1 MEVRRE
7 PTVRA
12 SSSSSRSELVFIWMG
27 DQAHTNR
34 PRGDSTGGMLT
45 LVAGLANL
53 EKAIGSNDAEVQSIL
68 EAEDQIFRVQL
79 LWTELHG
86 ASGHRPLRQD
96 LVETTEQQVL
106 LSRASSALIGKGLRR
121 S

>member
-1 MEVRRE
+1 
-7 PTVRA
+7 
-12 SSSSSRSELVFIWMG
+12 MG

-106 LSRASSALIGKGLRR
+106 IVKGILCTDRQGVTTQLKLTKAFHLA
-121 S
+121 